1 MQEQWDFYFCRVDDA
16 PASINLNLAL
26 AQTAPLEE
34 CAVMAWVSLEMRAP
48 REDGFSSAEEYPVLE
63 QLEDALMRGLG
74 VGNATTPDAGPLMFV
89 GRNTSAGRRDFY
101 FYTGS
106 GYAWQNRVA
115 AALKAFPDYR
125 FETGTQDDPEWQ
137 TYFEFLYPG
146 EDDLQRM
153 QNRRVCQQLEQ
164 HGDPLT
170 QERPLYHWVYFATAD
185 ARAAYIDQILQNE
198 FEIEQEWEAD
208 TDEYRFG
215 LQFCQTSLPHYRTID
230 SITLP
235 LFFAARDYN
244 GHYDGWET
252 EVIAPDQTH

>member
-1 MQEQWDFYFCRVDDA
+1 MVHNKYQDKWHYDLQA
-16 PASINLNLAL
+16 I
-26 AQTAPLEE
+26 
-34 CAVMAWVSLEMRAP
+34 RA
-48 REDGFSSAEEYPVLE
+48 RHYTENVVTLVLE

-125 FETGTQDDPEWQ
+125 FETGVQDDPEWQ

-170 QERPLYHWVYFATAD
+170 QERPLYHWVYFATAE

-215 LQFCQTSLPHYRTID
+215 LQFSQTGLPHYRTID